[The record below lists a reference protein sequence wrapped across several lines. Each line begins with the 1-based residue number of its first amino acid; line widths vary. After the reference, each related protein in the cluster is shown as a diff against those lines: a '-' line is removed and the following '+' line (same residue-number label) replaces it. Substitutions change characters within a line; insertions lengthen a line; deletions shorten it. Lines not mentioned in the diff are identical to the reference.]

1 MHGLFLFGANIVPL
15 DFNIPVHTGGVA
27 DALVS
32 EPGPDD
38 ASHSAAGNP
47 APLLAELGLPDHVTR
62 KIAAERSAHT
72 AWA

>member
-1 MHGLFLFGANIVPL
+1 MHGFFLLGADLVPL
-15 DFNIPVHTGGVA
+15 DFNTPIHTGGVA

-38 ASHSAAGNP
+38 ASHSPAGNP
-47 APLLAELGLPDHVTR
+47 APLLAELGLPDHVAR
-62 KIAAERSAHT
+62 EIAAERSAPT

>member
-1 MHGLFLFGANIVPL
+1 MHGLFLFGADLVPL
-15 DFNIPVHTGGVA
+15 DFNTPIHTGGVA

-32 EPGPDD
+32 EPGPNDG
-38 ASHSAAGNP
+38 SHDLSCDP

-62 KIAAERSAHT
+62 EIAAERSAPT